1 MWYQIKNIDH
11 IDTPALLVYKE
22 RVKQNIAEAIAM
34 VNSPA
39 QLRPHVKTH
48 KLKEVAALMMASGI
62 SKFKC
67 ATIAEAEMLAI
78 ANAKDVLMAYLV
90 LGPKIKRLQML
101 QEKFTATNFSC
112 LIDNYETA
120 EQLSKNFINSP
131 IKVYIDVN
139 IGMNRTGIL
148 PENTFA
154 LYKDCVALKGIE
166 IVGLHAYDGHVY
178 DTDVAIRTGR
188 ASQVIELLSV
198 VKNHIDTYSGNKVKL
213 VVGGTPTFNLYASQ
227 NNDVEVS
234 PGTFVFWDNGY
245 NSILP
250 DMPFLYAAVIV
261 TRVISIIDKKTL
273 CIDLGHKA
281 VAAENPLPRIEF
293 LNVNNVKQISQS
305 EEHLVVEVADT
316 NEHKIGDVWYG
327 VPIHICPTV
336 ALYNE
341 VMVVE
346 NETAFESWKVLAR
359 DRKVGV

>member
-48 KLKEVAALMMASGI
+48 KLKEVAEMMMAAGI
-62 SKFKC
+62 CKFKC

-78 ANAKDVLMAYLV
+78 ANAKDVLLAYLV
-90 LGPKIKRLQML
+90 VGPKIKRIEIL
-101 QEKFTATNFSC
+101 KAKYPATNFSC
-112 LIDNYETA
+112 LIDNYEA
-120 EQLSKNFINSP
+120 AKQLSQNFINSP
-131 IKVYIDVN
+131 IQVYIDLN
-139 IGMNRTGIL
+139 IGMNRTGAL
-148 PENTFA
+148 PENAFA

-166 IVGLHAYDGHVY
+166 IVGLHAYDGHIY

-188 ASQVIELLSV
+188 AKHVIELLSIP
-198 VKNHIDTYSGNKVKL
+198 KNQIEIFSGNKVKV
-213 VVGGTPTFNLYASQ
+213 VVGGTPTFKIYANQ
-227 NNDVEVS
+227 YNEVEVS
-234 PGTFVFWDNGY
+234 PGTFVFWDQGY
-245 NSILP
+245 NRILP
-250 DMPFLYAAVIV
+250 DMNFLYAAVIV
-261 TRVISIIDKKTL
+261 TRIISIIDKNTL

-281 VAAENPLPRIEF
+281 VAAEKPLPRIEF
-293 LNVNNVKQISQS
+293 LNVSNVKQLSQS
-305 EEHLVVEVADT
+305 EEHLVVEVADA

-346 NETAFESWKVLAR
+346 DELVSTAWKVLAR
-359 DRKVGV
+359 DRQIGA

>member
-22 RVKQNIAEAIAM
+22 RINQNIAKAIAM
-34 VNSPA
+34 VTSLA

-48 KLKEVAALMMASGI
+48 KLQEVAELMIAAGI

-67 ATIAEAEMLAI
+67 ATIAEAEMLAM
-78 ANAKDVLMAYLV
+78 ANAKDVLLAYPV
-90 LGPKIKRLQML
+90 VGPKIRRLQML
-101 QEKFTATNFSC
+101 KEKFTATNFSC
-112 LIDNYETA
+112 LIDNFEAA
-120 EQLSKNFINSP
+120 EQLSQNFINNP
-131 IKVYIDVN
+131 LKIYIDVN

-154 LYKDCVALKGIE
+154 LYKNCVGLKGIE

-178 DTDVAIRTGR
+178 DTDVAVRKGR
-188 ASQVIELLSV
+188 ANQVIELLFIS
-198 VKNHIDTYSGNKVKL
+198 KNQIETFSGNKIKV
-213 VVGGTPTFNLYASQ
+213 VVGGTPTFNLYATQ
-227 NNDVEVS
+227 NNEVEVS
-234 PGTFVFWDNGY
+234 PGTFVFWDKGY

-250 DMPFLYAAVIV
+250 DMNFLYAAVIV
-261 TRVISIIDKKTL
+261 TRVISIIDKNTL

-293 LNVNNVKQISQS
+293 LNVSNVKQLSQS

-346 NETAFESWKVLAR
+346 NETVFESWKVIAR
-359 DRKVGV
+359 DRKVGI